1 MQEAIT
7 NYEKELR
14 SFAFTNP
21 KHTDCQRYD
30 LIKQQHKTIRAQ
42 CLTLFKEK
50 AVGQDL
56 KEFEGKISEEI
67 QKKYT
72 AVRNRCIIIYERKCQ
87 EAIASEVEKL
97 ES

>member
-1 MQEAIT
+1 
-7 NYEKELR
+7 
-14 SFAFTNP
+14 
-21 KHTDCQRYD
+21 
-30 LIKQQHKTIRAQ
+30 
-42 CLTLFKEK
+42 
-50 AVGQDL
+50 VGQDL

-72 AVRNRCIIIYERKCQ
+72 AVRNRCITIYERKCQ